1 MLIEALLAFQAVSMA
16 GLIIIGGL
24 VEGYGYGLSLGTR
37 WPYHEKI
44 LVLALRGDP
53 EAWHRIVATVLG
65 LNAILLVIL
74 DLSANTVSGLIL
86 IVITA
91 LLGMATLHVLAGKAP
106 SFLQGLHGL
115 LAYTTFITY
124 LLALHGRLA
133 LPIWSFLKYMVPLH
147 AFLLM
152 IFLGGM
158 VTGQRGFQRPIDRF
172 VIPRTAGQWVFSLH
186 YLAGL
191 LFLLTL
197 AFYVRDYSGAL
208 VIALAQFVVGFMLFH
223 SVNANP
229 KRPGILVAFH
239 QGAALLI
246 LLAIVYGWQVHLPG
260 LPA

>member
-1 MLIEALLAFQAVSMA
+1 MSNLTESLLIFQSVAMA

-44 LVLALRGDP
+44 LVLARRWDP
-53 EAWHRIVATVLG
+53 EAWHRIVATILG
-65 LNAILLVIL
+65 LNAIALVAL
-74 DLSANTVSGLIL
+74 APGRNTVAGLVL
-86 IVITA
+86 IAVTA

-106 SFLQGLHGL
+106 AVLQGLHGL

-124 LLALHGRLA
+124 LLALRPQAPAIWTYLA
-133 LPIWSFLKYMVPLH
+133 AMVPLH

-158 VTGQRGFQRPIDRF
+158 VTGQRGFQRPIGAF
-172 VIPRTAGQWVFSLH
+172 VLPKSKGQWVFALH

-197 AFYVRDYSGAL
+197 AFYVHAYSAAL
-208 VIALAQFVVGFMLFH
+208 ILALTQFAVGFVLFH
-223 SVNANP
+223 AVNEKP
-229 KRPGILVAFH
+229 RCPGILVAFH
-239 QGAALLI
+239 QGMALLI
-246 LLAIVYGWQVHLPG
+246 LLALVYAWRVHLPG
-260 LPA
+260 LG